1 MWLLELMARPPAC
14 HGPSRS
20 LTRPAVHAN
29 CTTTDYQRGMIMP
42 FGDNNW
48 LALTPEPALEP
59 ELPICDPH
67 HHFWDFRTERVPYQ
81 RYLLHELAADI
92 HSEHNVRSTVF
103 IEARAMYRADGPEEM
118 RPVGEVEFVQGLAAA
133 SASGLYG
140 PGRAAAA
147 IVGHANLN
155 LGAKVAPVLEALQ
168 AASPNR
174 FRGIRHS
181 VTWDPHPEVENT
193 AAHKQQGQLG
203 SDEFRSGA
211 RVLARMGFSLEGWMY
226 FPQLPELAAFA
237 KAVPDLTI
245 ILNHIGGLLRVGPYA
260 NRNDEVTATWRSGIA
275 AVAACPNVY
284 MKLGGIGMPRTGFD
298 WHTRTTP
305 IGSEELAKSMEPLT
319 SYCIEQFGPSRCMF
333 EGNFPVDKV
342 SYSHHV
348 LYNAFKRMSKGYS
361 ATERAGM
368 FHDNAVRVYRVDTT

>member
-1 MWLLELMARPPAC
+1 
-14 HGPSRS
+14 
-20 LTRPAVHAN
+20 
-29 CTTTDYQRGMIMP
+29 MP
-42 FGDNNW
+42 FGGNDW
-48 LALTPEPALEP
+48 LALTPEPTLEP

-67 HHFWDFRTERVPYQ
+67 HHFWDLRTERIPYQ

-92 HSEHNVRSTVF
+92 HSGHNVRSTVF

-155 LGAKVAPVLEALQ
+155 LGERVAPVLEALQ

-193 AAHKQQGQLG
+193 AAHKSEGQLA
-203 SDEFRSGA
+203 SDQFRAGA
-211 RVLARMGFSLEGWMY
+211 RVLARMGLSLEGWLY

-260 NRNDEVTATWRSGIA
+260 NRDDEVLATWRHGHRRRGGVPQRRHQARRHRHAAHAASTGIRA
-275 AVAACPNVY
+275 S
-284 MKLGGIGMPRTGFD
+284 K
-298 WHTRTTP
+298 P
-305 IGSEELAKSMEPLT
+305 IGSEELAAAMAPFMT
-319 SYCIEQFGPSRCMF
+319 YCIEQFGPTGACSRATSRWTRCRSPTTCM
-333 EGNFPVDKV
+333 
-342 SYSHHV
+342 
-348 LYNAFKRMSKGYS
+348 YNAFKRLSKGYS
-361 ATERAGM
+361 AAERAAM
-368 FHDNAVRVYRVDTT
+368 FHDTAARVYRIDV